1 MNRLSLEIVPKPSLA
16 FSSPKKESR
25 MRLMAS
31 RLTPEQ
37 SDRLLARLLNRL
49 KILTDLTCLDIDLSA
64 DRFNPLALF
73 NPKYVGRN
81 VRKQA
86 SRTLLGLA
94 AEGQYFNT
102 VQLCVEKLKADV
114 NITDKDGNTPLMIAV
129 NAGRTRTAR
138 FLLQKGARLIP
149 NKKGISPLTLA
160 LIRDMPAMIGLFAEN
175 DVDLNRRI
183 PELEET
189 PVLCAALLNNPKSL
203 RKLLELGATVHVTTK
218 QGTPLT
224 DIVSRRSDK
233 ILPEIRMLIC
243 QAVQKEPTLITSSI
257 PRRQAISPDHTR
269 V

>member
-1 MNRLSLEIVPKPSLA
+1 MNHSSLKTSQKSSAPQKHPLWSRLS
-16 FSSPKKESR
+16 
-25 MRLMAS
+25 
-31 RLTPEQ
+31 PEQ
-37 SDRLLARLLNRL
+37 SDQVVQRLLNRL
-49 KILTDLTCLDIDLSA
+49 KIMTDLACLDVYLSA

-73 NPKYVGRN
+73 NPKHVGRS

-86 SRTLLGLA
+86 SRTLLSLA
-94 AEGQYFNT
+94 AEGKYFDT

-114 NITDKDGNTPLMIAV
+114 NITDKDGNTPLMIAIQS
-129 NAGRTRTAR
+129 GRTRVAR
-138 FLLQKGARLIP
+138 YLLQNGARLIP
-149 NKKGISPLTLA
+149 NKWGMTPLTLA
-160 LIRDMPAMIGLFAEN
+160 LIHDMPAMIGLLAEN
-175 DVDLNRRI
+175 GVDLNQRI

-189 PVLCAALLNNPKSL
+189 PVLCAALLNKPKSL

-233 ILPEIRMLIC
+233 ILPEIRTLIC